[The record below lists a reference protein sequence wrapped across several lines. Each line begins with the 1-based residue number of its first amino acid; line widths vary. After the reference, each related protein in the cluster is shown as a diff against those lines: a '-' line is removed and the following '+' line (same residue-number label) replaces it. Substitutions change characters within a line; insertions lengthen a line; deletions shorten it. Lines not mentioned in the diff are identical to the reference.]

1 MNAKKRAQ
9 KIVSLICVAL
19 SIFASQAVSQP
30 ASPQVQG
37 KLRQVSLFKNGLG
50 FFIMD
55 VSIPAKQDSFT
66 VVMPA
71 TPSHGSFW
79 VSYPSDAKL
88 DSILVKEAE
97 LTEQADA
104 ITLSELLKANVGR
117 KVKLTYST
125 GDSDKILTGIIRYF
139 AENRQPI
146 SPSPYE
152 AGGIATRESISI
164 GLDYSSAA
172 LMIVETEAGEVGVN
186 PQIFKGIEFLDGKA
200 QKTFSNKR
208 KSIQLDVR
216 LGAPVDGKKLT
227 VSYLAKGATWAP
239 SYIVDISDTD
249 KARIS
254 AKAELMNEVCD
265 LNDVEV
271 QLITGF
277 PHIQF
282 SDTVS
287 PMAMKE
293 NLAQFLQSLDRG
305 QSQRGRTGQQSV
317 VTQQSLAFNISDYY
331 ESTAAM
337 PAYSAVELGKM
348 AGDLFFYSAGNVKMK
363 KAEVCYL
370 PLFTESVP
378 YKHIYTWDIPD
389 YTGGAPRNT
398 IEPVW
403 HCVRLENTAKSPWTT
418 APAETM
424 EKDLVLGQDTLNYTP
439 VGAKS
444 TLRITQAVNVKAD
457 EEELETERQ
466 RNAANFYGSNYDL
479 VTVQGKLSITNLQ
492 NKAITLEVTK
502 TISGT
507 DVKSSKPDAKVE
519 KLAKGLRSV
528 NSTIKLGWTIELKP
542 NESQQINYTYNVYV
556 CP

>member
-1 MNAKKRAQ
+1 MNGKKRTQ
-9 KIVSLICVAL
+9 KIVSLVCAAMF
-19 SIFASQAVSQP
+19 IFASQAVSQP

-55 VSIPAKQDSFT
+55 VSIPANQDSFA

-71 TPSHGSFW
+71 APSHGSFW
-79 VSYPSDAKL
+79 VSYPSDVKL
-88 DSILVKEAE
+88 DSLLAREAE

-104 ITLSELLKANVGR
+104 ITLSELLKANIGR

-125 GDSDKILTGIIRYF
+125 GDSDKILTGVIGYF

-152 AGGIATRESISI
+152 AGGITPRESVNR

-186 PQIFKGIEFLDGKA
+186 PQTFKGIEFLDGKA
-200 QKTFSNKR
+200 QRTFSNKHI
-208 KSIQLDVR
+208 SIQLDVR

-239 SYIVDISDTD
+239 SYIVDISDAD
-249 KARIS
+249 NARIS

-305 QSQRGRTGQQSV
+305 ESQRGRSAV
-317 VTQQSLAFNISDYY
+317 VTQQRIAFNNSADYY
-331 ESTAAM
+331 ESTSAM
-337 PAYSAVELGKM
+337 PGYSAAELGKI
-348 AGDLFFYSAGNVKMK
+348 AGDLFFYPAGNVKMK

-403 HCVRLENTAKSPWTT
+403 HCVRLENTAKAPWTT

-507 DVKSSKPDAKVE
+507 DVKSSKPEAKVE

-528 NSTIKLGWTIELKP
+528 NSTIKLGWNIELKP
-542 NESQQINYTYNVYV
+542 NENQQINYTYNVYV
-556 CP
+556 RP